1 MDGLGDVGGSAE
13 ERQLLEDEL
22 LRDVVETD
30 AAIRDDGRS
39 SSMEVDVLERETMQN
54 QLVREDE
61 MNRIFGETAAAI
73 NLQTTFSKKQIS
85 ECFLKDMREFTDQMH
100 TLLCQKEFDIL
111 EAQNRETKILKEN
124 CDLQLHLSQILST
137 SDQAQQPPRLDYLA
151 QFTEENQKILI
162 EMVQYM
168 NRNGV
173 DSIEEMNDFCQKTSE
188 KRRCELQKA
197 QQEVAKFKAD
207 NLALRHEK
215 ALLKSHLAAVESQR
229 DDWKRKE
236 GELRRKIEWNTYSRP
251 GRLTAV
257 AGSSTPKIDIQ
268 TLARELHQ
276 ETPPQPRPRSSYGKQ
291 QTKENNTEKEAARFY
306 NANTQEILDDD
317 DIPVEETLEQ
327 FLREIRKNAQEKAG
341 YVPTRNDSVNLEYRV
356 LYCNNSFRLID
367 GSRMG
372 VTHLKLIF
380 CRWQENHIRRL
391 RHNTHSGSSYGKQH
405 MKENNTEK
413 EAARFYNANTQE
425 ILDDDD
431 IPVEETLDQETH
443 SHYHERRTT
452 EHSDQFAQNVRDAKL
467 AKSLP
472 NPPKFTAD
480 ENSISIEEFE
490 EMFKMKYQF
499 YTDKQQVLYLGT
511 TLLGGKALKA
521 FRGLAE
527 KDKKSAASV
536 LHAIKIRLC
545 LSSDDESRR
554 AIDKFEKLT
563 VKKGE
568 SVEDFCLRMDD
579 VSRVAHQG
587 MGEGAKSMQKLTK
600 LLNNLHFVDE
610 GRAIEIAV
618 DSAIRNV
625 SREEQYDVARETVTR
640 LERQRQD
647 RQKEMSRWENE
658 KRNTKFF
665 NKNTNL
671 TTQKTASNGEN
682 AAAQPDNLIQANS
695 NQRGQNQGTPIP
707 SQVANQY
714 QFQNSQNMQ
723 ANQKQ
728 SFVDRTQGNW
738 RDRQKPNELS
748 QKCTDC
754 NQMGPHDPRCP
765 KAPKRYL
772 PTCYACKEVGHYAN
786 ECPVNKPQQA
796 RHQAINLS
804 LFPLPLPQKQIPQY
818 PYVPVDFPI
827 ISLAEVNIML
837 DSGACISLIG
847 KDLWEEI
854 VSKNGVEWGNKAKE
868 ECTEF
873 IKVYAANNE
882 PIKLHFQVKAE
893 TSLHSRT
900 RDITYYVADV
910 DRDTIILGIDH
921 FDKLGIKMS
930 IESEARDI
938 RMAKTVTL
946 YPGAKLFA
954 EVKVGGM
961 IDAAKNHC
969 LVNPTVPWLSPSVC
983 QVTTTGKGVIQV
995 ANYTKQTV
1003 VLEKGQKIATGELD
1017 GFQVIQEKAECM
1029 QILEEHFGHHEDTKD
1044 LNELICS
1051 ITGSADCNEH
1061 WKVLC
1066 EHLKKESVG
1075 TKEEEEVWGI
1085 VRKFQHI
1092 FAVDDNELGRTN
1104 AVECEIEL
1112 VEGAEPVRQKPRP
1125 IPLAIRPEIRK
1136 MIQKMLA
1143 QGVIR
1148 ESHSPWAS
1156 PVVLVKKKDGSVR
1169 MCIDYRKV
1177 NKVVRYNAHPLP
1189 NIEATL
1195 QSLSGKKV
1203 FTTLDL
1209 LAGYWQIP
1217 LKEQS
1222 KEITAFAIGSELFE
1236 WNVLPFGLVT
1246 SPAIF
1251 QATMESVIGDMLGI
1265 CAFVYVDDLLIA
1277 SESLEQHAKDL
1288 ERVLERVEKSGMR
1301 FRASKCHIAQEQ
1313 VAYLGHK
1320 ITPEGVRTEE
1330 AKIDKMKKFPRPTNP
1345 KEVQSFLGLVGYYRK
1360 FVINFA
1366 QMASALTP
1374 LTAKQAVWRW
1384 EEEQEAAFQSL
1395 IQAICSTPVLMQPNT
1410 EAAIDGS
1417 KPFLIY
1423 TDASRK
1429 GVGAVLAQQG
1439 DDGEQH
1445 PIAFASKALT
1455 PAETRYHITDLEAL
1469 GMIFALRRFKTIVYG
1484 TQILV
1489 YTDHKPL
1496 IYLLRGTPL
1505 ADRLLR
1511 WSIELLEYNVKIIF
1525 VNGKANN
1532 VADAL
1537 SRGGCEEAHEGV
1549 LAGHF
1554 GVKKMYRQL
1563 SKKFY
1568 WPKMR
1573 ASIESFVRSCQKCL
1587 CTNDSP
1593 KLVAPLNPYITS
1605 RPLEI
1610 VACDLV
1616 DIGVSTS
1623 GNRYMLT
1630 IIDLFTKYGT
1640 AIPIPDKRGE
1650 TVLKAFV
1657 DRWAVGEGRIPETLL
1672 TDQGKEF
1679 VNEHFQNLAKI
1690 LNIKHITTK
1699 GYNSRANGG
1708 VERFNKTITHI
1719 IKKKNRVSYEWDE
1732 QVRLMC
1738 CRCERK
1744 CTFVYRWPTGVPKTQ
1759 TQELRSSSPTHLAG
1773 MVRLLEMNPDLSSD
1787 VVYGLS
1793 GKDVPSLSELP
1804 MDSLWPIFGQCPS
1817 FHIWLEEIKGWS
1829 KEYSY
1834 YHSRMIQKHLG
1845 NDLLRKAGTVVL
1857 LLPSVRQKEVMIGGS
1872 EVVSLE
1878 AESWRETMEMLCK
1891 RNLQH
1896 IIMVI
1901 PFFHEAESQDEFKQI
1916 INVVP
1921 ATTKLTLVPGYFA
1934 QLDYA
1939 KVPEFCRLY
1948 GRLLREQG
1956 TVESVLPEDRV
1967 STAQNQTLI
1976 NLTGSV
1982 KLYWERVQTIV
1993 KERSMQWPTDL
2004 TSTQTSSP
2012 VPHQQEQPRTS
2023 VTTGPMRTPHQK
2035 LTPAPY
2041 PREFQRTTYRRQ

>member
-54 QLVREDE
+54 QL
-61 MNRIFGETAAAI
+61 
-73 NLQTTFSKKQIS
+73 
-85 ECFLKDMREFTDQMH
+85 
-100 TLLCQKEFDIL
+100 
-111 EAQNRETKILKEN
+111 
-124 CDLQLHLSQILST
+124 ILST
-137 SDQAQQPPRLDYLA
+137 SDQVQQPPRLDYLA

-268 TLARELHQ
+268 TWARESHQ

-291 QTKENNTEKEAARFY
+291 QMKENNTEKEAARFY

-327 FLREIRKNAQEKAG
+327 
-341 YVPTRNDSVNLEYRV
+341 
-356 LYCNNSFRLID
+356 
-367 GSRMG
+367 
-372 VTHLKLIF
+372 
-380 CRWQENHIRRL
+380 
-391 RHNTHSGSSYGKQH
+391 
-405 MKENNTEK
+405 
-413 EAARFYNANTQE
+413 
-425 ILDDDD
+425 
-431 IPVEETLDQETH
+431 ETH

-452 EHSDQFAQNVRDAKL
+452 EHTDHFAQNVRDAKL

-707 SQVANQY
+707 SHVANQY

-786 ECPVNKPQQA
+786 ECPVNKPQQSTTPKPA
-796 RHQAINLS
+796 DSEQDKRVAQSIREKVNLS
-804 LFPLPLPQKQIPQY
+804 LPSETNPEEEKQKERS
-818 PYVPVDFPI
+818 V
-827 ISLAEVNIML
+827 
-837 DSGACISLIG
+837 
-847 KDLWEEI
+847 
-854 VSKNGVEWGNKAKE
+854 
-868 ECTEF
+868 
-873 IKVYAANNE
+873 
-882 PIKLHFQVKAE
+882 QV
-893 TSLHSRT
+893 
-900 RDITYYVADV
+900 
-910 DRDTIILGIDH
+910 
-921 FDKLGIKMS
+921 
-930 IESEARDI
+930 
-938 RMAKTVTL
+938 
-946 YPGAKLFA
+946 
-954 EVKVGGM
+954 
-961 IDAAKNHC
+961 
-969 LVNPTVPWLSPSVC
+969 
-983 QVTTTGKGVIQV
+983 
-995 ANYTKQTV
+995 
-1003 VLEKGQKIATGELD
+1003 EKG
-1017 GFQVIQEKAECM
+1017 
-1029 QILEEHFGHHEDTKD
+1029 
-1044 LNELICS
+1044 
-1051 ITGSADCNEH
+1051 
-1061 WKVLC
+1061 
-1066 EHLKKESVG
+1066 
-1075 TKEEEEVWGI
+1075 
-1085 VRKFQHI
+1085 R
-1092 FAVDDNELGRTN
+1092 
-1104 AVECEIEL
+1104 
-1112 VEGAEPVRQKPRP
+1112 
-1125 IPLAIRPEIRK
+1125 
-1136 MIQKMLA
+1136 
-1143 QGVIR
+1143 
-1148 ESHSPWAS
+1148 
-1156 PVVLVKKKDGSVR
+1156 
-1169 MCIDYRKV
+1169 
-1177 NKVVRYNAHPLP
+1177 
-1189 NIEATL
+1189 
-1195 QSLSGKKV
+1195 
-1203 FTTLDL
+1203 
-1209 LAGYWQIP
+1209 
-1217 LKEQS
+1217 
-1222 KEITAFAIGSELFE
+1222 IG
-1236 WNVLPFGLVT
+1236 
-1246 SPAIF
+1246 
-1251 QATMESVIGDMLGI
+1251 
-1265 CAFVYVDDLLIA
+1265 
-1277 SESLEQHAKDL
+1277 
-1288 ERVLERVEKSGMR
+1288 
-1301 FRASKCHIAQEQ
+1301 
-1313 VAYLGHK
+1313 
-1320 ITPEGVRTEE
+1320 
-1330 AKIDKMKKFPRPTNP
+1330 
-1345 KEVQSFLGLVGYYRK
+1345 
-1360 FVINFA
+1360 
-1366 QMASALTP
+1366 
-1374 LTAKQAVWRW
+1374 
-1384 EEEQEAAFQSL
+1384 
-1395 IQAICSTPVLMQPNT
+1395 
-1410 EAAIDGS
+1410 
-1417 KPFLIY
+1417 
-1423 TDASRK
+1423 
-1429 GVGAVLAQQG
+1429 
-1439 DDGEQH
+1439 
-1445 PIAFASKALT
+1445 
-1455 PAETRYHITDLEAL
+1455 
-1469 GMIFALRRFKTIVYG
+1469 
-1484 TQILV
+1484 
-1489 YTDHKPL
+1489 
-1496 IYLLRGTPL
+1496 
-1505 ADRLLR
+1505 
-1511 WSIELLEYNVKIIF
+1511 
-1525 VNGKANN
+1525 
-1532 VADAL
+1532 
-1537 SRGGCEEAHEGV
+1537 
-1549 LAGHF
+1549 
-1554 GVKKMYRQL
+1554 
-1563 SKKFY
+1563 
-1568 WPKMR
+1568 
-1573 ASIESFVRSCQKCL
+1573 
-1587 CTNDSP
+1587 
-1593 KLVAPLNPYITS
+1593 
-1605 RPLEI
+1605 
-1610 VACDLV
+1610 
-1616 DIGVSTS
+1616 
-1623 GNRYMLT
+1623 
-1630 IIDLFTKYGT
+1630 
-1640 AIPIPDKRGE
+1640 
-1650 TVLKAFV
+1650 
-1657 DRWAVGEGRIPETLL
+1657 
-1672 TDQGKEF
+1672 
-1679 VNEHFQNLAKI
+1679 
-1690 LNIKHITTK
+1690 
-1699 GYNSRANGG
+1699 
-1708 VERFNKTITHI
+1708 
-1719 IKKKNRVSYEWDE
+1719 
-1732 QVRLMC
+1732 
-1738 CRCERK
+1738 
-1744 CTFVYRWPTGVPKTQ
+1744 

-1834 YHSRMIQKHLG
+1834 YHSRVIQKHLG

-1857 LLPSVRQKEVMIGGS
+1857 LLPSVRQKEVMIGRS

-1901 PFFHEAESQDEFKQI
+1901 PFFHEAESQDEFKQM